1 MTPDAP
7 ATGDGERAYV
17 DRPFSLVCLDEAGHE
32 RWGFVRGHRGSL
44 DAAMDTLGRI
54 RCTGCDN
61 RRTSD
66 EWDAAHA

>member
-1 MTPDAP
+1 V
-7 ATGDGERAYV
+7 R
-17 DRPFSLVCLDEAGHE
+17 LDEAGHE